1 MFDKEGPLFEYNSRS
16 MEKVTFYF
24 RHLSGEEQEIYRRSY
39 PQFDSTYDLMSK
51 IVSNQVVIYSI
62 DPLEEYYTWP
72 EEEIE
77 KEEFLQVIPRDVVI
91 EVGAAILGWVR
102 TNEEN
107 GEQFVDRIVE
117 DLRET
122 LTPAER

>member
-1 MFDKEGPLFEYNSRS
+1 MFDKEGPLFEYNSRA

-24 RHLSGEEQEIYRRSY
+24 RHLSGEEQEIYRKSY
-39 PQFDSTYDLMSK
+39 FQFDSTYDLMAE